1 MLFHSLNYLVIFL
14 PSVFTI
20 FFLIRKFSEDDGKI
34 FLIFAGI
41 FFYGYWNIKFIPL
54 IIFSILFN
62 FFLSQKIKITDNKK
76 KRKIILFSGIFC
88 NIIYLGIFKYTDF
101 IITNLNYF
109 LDLNIKIIGLPFP
122 LAMSFFT
129 FQTIAYLVDTYDNE
143 IKNHTLKEYSL
154 FIIFF
159 PQLIAGPIVRF
170 NNMISQFN
178 SFDNKFINKKNIVL
192 GLTII
197 LIGLFKK
204 LVLADNL
211 SVNVD
216 YGFNNYESINFI
228 ESWISSI
235 SFTFQLYFDFSGYID
250 MATGSALLFNILLPK
265 KFDSPFKASSLINFW
280 KCWHITLF
288 NFLMNYIY
296 FPILRSIKEI
306 NFFSAMF
313 VTLIVFI
320 ISGIWHGPTW
330 GYIIFGTLH
339 GIGIIVN
346 HIFNKINLF
355 NINKFCG
362 WFLTIMYVNFT
373 LIFFRSENLNT
384 ALSIIKSMIGL
395 NGFELNTLFFDS
407 YFMISIYILTIVIIF
422 LFKNIN
428 YLIETYFQKREV
440 V

>member
-76 KRKIILFSGIFC
+76 KKKIILFSGIFC

-265 KFDSPFKASSLINFW
+265 NFDSPFKASSLINFW

>member
-109 LDLNIKIIGLPFP
+109 FYLNIKIIGLPFP

-265 KFDSPFKASSLINFW
+265 NFDSPFKASSLINFW

>member
-76 KRKIILFSGIFC
+76 KIIIIIFSGIFC

-265 KFDSPFKASSLINFW
+265 NFDSPFKASSLINFW